1 MTRRARDARH
11 RDPATWGRREAGQ
24 KENESSRSFET
35 LFPNHRR
42 NGVKGFTLTLVALAL
57 VAGTALGQ
65 NNNPCPG
72 EKEYQVNIIGVPKS
86 KNPDMTGN
94 NGRRIF
100 VPLTG
105 TTKIFMTGDTS
116 DADGLQCGNTFQV
129 TDANATDG
137 VGKLVVPCENVN
149 AESTDPG
156 VCFDVWATPLGTPGG
171 RAEVDVV
178 CTFDDTVVDTDLVE
192 GSCED
197 VPLGQFDF
205 ALVRGSGKPVQKDIT
220 NFMRAS
226 GCFDTDGSGTCD
238 QGEKTFNNIWIFNL
252 EALQEYFWEYD
263 NQGLRVAMIRFCE
276 GTDCGSFGVQ
286 P

>member
-1 MTRRARDARH
+1 MSEITG
-11 RDPATWGRREAGQ
+11 GRR
-24 KENESSRSFET
+24 
-35 LFPNHRR
+35 
-42 NGVKGFTLTLVALAL
+42 VKRLILSLVAFGL

-72 EKEYQVNIIGVPKS
+72 EKAYQVNIIGVPRD
-86 KNPDMTGN
+86 KNPDMTNSSGH
-94 NGRRIF
+94 RIF
-100 VPLTG
+100 VPLNG
-105 TTKIFMTGDTS
+105 VTKIFMTGDTS
-116 DADGLQCGNTFQV
+116 TEDGLQCGNTFQV

-137 VGKLVVPCENVN
+137 SGKLVVPCENVN

-178 CTFDDTVVDTDLVE
+178 CTFDDTVIGDLVE

-205 ALVRGSGKPVQKDIT
+205 DLVRNNGQPVQKDIT
-220 NFMRAS
+220 RFMRAS

-276 GTDCGSFGVQ
+276 GTDCGGFGVVE
-286 P
+286 

>member
-1 MTRRARDARH
+1 MKRTIIGLMAF
-11 RDPATWGRREAGQ
+11 G
-24 KENESSRSFET
+24 
-35 LFPNHRR
+35 
-42 NGVKGFTLTLVALAL
+42 L

-72 EKEYQVNIIGVPKS
+72 EKEYQVNIIGVPKT
-86 KNPDMTGN
+86 KNPDMTNN
-94 NGRRIF
+94 NGHRIF
-100 VPLTG
+100 VPLKDV
-105 TTKIFMTGDTS
+105 TKIYMTGDTS
-116 DADGLQCGNTFQV
+116 TADGLQCGNTFYV
-129 TDANATDG
+129 ADANGTDG
-137 VGKLVVPCENVN
+137 SAKLVVPCENVN
-149 AESTDPG
+149 AESTDTG
-156 VCFDVWATPLGTPGG
+156 ICFDVWATPLGTPGG

-205 ALVRGSGKPVQKDIT
+205 FLQRNGGKPVQKDIT

-238 QGEKTFNNIWIFNL
+238 QGEKTFNNVWIFNL

-263 NQGLRVAMIRFCE
+263 NDGLRVSMIRFCE
-276 GTDCGSFGVQ
+276 GTDCGTFGVQ